1 MFINIASA
9 AVKYTE
15 LKETLPGGANDL
27 LGIIDRVTNWFFT
40 ILLVLAVIFIIFAA
54 YKYLM
59 SGGGEEVGKAHKM
72 VLYAAVA
79 VAVAV
84 LAKGVVNVTKV
95 LIGGSSQT
103 TQGDAYKQIST
114 SPDISVWPC
123 ENGSVSNVMIGDE
136 IYAGTGNQM
145 ENGSYKQI
153 STSPNISVWPC
164 EGGTIPNVML
174 DEEIYS
180 YSKNPVNTPDTTSNT
195 TVEEEPP
202 ALQEYSPEY
211 ESADIKDGNTANLNE
226 RVLRDFRLVNGPSTN
241 IFIEDCSDGK
251 LAGIRYNRVFYGDN
265 PNIPLDSKSSPNAG
279 GFETIKLPSGIQF
292 SVEICNDG
300 FRPKARIDNVLY

>member
-27 LGIIDRVTNWFFT
+27 LGLMDRITNWFFT

-95 LIGGSSQT
+95 LIGGSSSSQT

-136 IYAGTGNQM
+136 IYAGSGKQM

-153 STSPNISVWPC
+153 STSPDISVWPC

-174 DEEIYS
+174 DDEIYS
-180 YSKNPVNTPDTTSNT
+180 
-195 TVEEEPP
+195 
-202 ALQEYSPEY
+202 
-211 ESADIKDGNTANLNE
+211 GCANL
-226 RVLRDFRLVNGPSTN
+226 F
-241 IFIEDCSDGK
+241 
-251 LAGIRYNRVFYGDN
+251 VFL
-265 PNIPLDSKSSPNAG
+265 I
-279 GFETIKLPSGIQF
+279 
-292 SVEICNDG
+292 
-300 FRPKARIDNVLY
+300 